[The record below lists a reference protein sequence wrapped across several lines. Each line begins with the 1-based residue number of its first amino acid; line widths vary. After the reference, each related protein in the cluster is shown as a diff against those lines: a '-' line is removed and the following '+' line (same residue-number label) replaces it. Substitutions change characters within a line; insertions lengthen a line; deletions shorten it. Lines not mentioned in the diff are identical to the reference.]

1 MASNALEI
9 KERILNFLERRGPS
23 LPVHIAKETGLSI
36 LFASA
41 FLSEILSEKKIKMS
55 YMRIGASPLY
65 FLPGQETFLENFSH
79 TLKKKEKEAF
89 VALKEQRFLKDA
101 EVEPAI
107 RVALREIR
115 DFAVPFQNE
124 EGIFWRYYKIP
135 ESEFYEKKK
144 QEELRKIERQ
154 QEKIYTQEI
163 SNISHIN
170 AEKIHEIQET
180 KREQEIQEDKDEK
193 MKITPRRVEVGD
205 IFDKSSKSE
214 KNAEKGSKKTEKK
227 KTAAKKEK
235 KPEKKSSQ
243 KSNASKFFNRV
254 KTYLSEKEIEI
265 LDIEE
270 ATNTEI
276 ALKVR
281 ENQKEYLIV
290 AYSKKKITEQEITKA
305 HKKSVEMQIP
315 YKILA
320 LGEPLKKLDNLI
332 EAIKDLQGIEKVD

>member
-1 MASNALEI
+1 MVSNALEI
-9 KERILNFLERRGPS
+9 KEKIISFLERRGPS

-41 FLSEILSEKKIKMS
+41 FLSEILSEKRIKMS
-55 YMRIGASPLY
+55 YMRVGSSPLY

-79 TLKKKEKEAF
+79 ALKKKEKEAF
-89 VALKEQRFLKDA
+89 VMLKEQRFLKDT

-135 ESEFYEKKK
+135 EAEFYETKK
-144 QEELRKIERQ
+144 QEETKKIEKQ
-154 QEKIYTQEI
+154 QEKVYTQEI
-163 SNISHIN
+163 STDSQVNN
-170 AEKIHEIQET
+170 EKVHEIEET
-180 KREQEIQEDKDEK
+180 EEEQEIQEDKEEK
-193 MKITPRRVEVGD
+193 IKITPRRVEVED
-205 IFDKSSKSE
+205 IFDKSQKKSV
-214 KNAEKGSKKTEKK
+214 KKIDKK
-227 KTAAKKEK
+227 KTAIKKEK
-235 KPEKKSSQ
+235 KTDKKSVA
-243 KSNASKFFNRV
+243 KSNTNKFFNKV
-254 KTYLSEKEIEI
+254 KTYLSEKGIEI

-270 ATNTEI
+270 ASNIEI
-276 ALKVR
+276 VLKVK

-305 HKKSVEMQIP
+305 YKKSAELQIP

-332 EAIKDLQGIEKVD
+332 EAIKDLQGIERVD

>member
-9 KERILNFLERRGPS
+9 KEKIISFLERRGPS

-55 YMRIGASPLY
+55 YMRIGTSPIY

-79 TLKKKEKEAF
+79 ALKKKEKEAF
-89 VALKEQRFLKDA
+89 VMLKEQRFLQDT

-124 EGIFWRYYKIP
+124 EGIFWRYYKVP
-135 ESEFYEKKK
+135 EAEFYESKK
-144 QEELRKIERQ
+144 QEELRKIEKQ
-154 QEKIYTQEI
+154 QEKIYSKEI
-163 SNISHIN
+163 S
-170 AEKIHEIQET
+170 EIKDEYSNERENENEQELE
-180 KREQEIQEDKDEK
+180 EQQESLEIQEDKLEK
-193 MKITPRRVEVGD
+193 TKITPRRVEVED
-205 IFDKSSKSE
+205 IFDKSQKKSV
-214 KNAEKGSKKTEKK
+214 KKTDKK
-227 KTAAKKEK
+227 KAASRKEK
-235 KPEKKSSQ
+235 KVDKKSSP
-243 KSNASKFFNRV
+243 KSNTNKFFNKV
-254 KTYLSEKEIEI
+254 KTYLSEKGIEI

-270 ATNTEI
+270 ANNTEI
-276 ALKVR
+276 VLKVK

-305 HKKSVEMQIP
+305 YKKSVEMQVP

-332 EAIKDLQGIEKVD
+332 EAIKDLQGIERVD